1 MSAGSMDARTSFLR
15 LSQEDREAAKA
26 AWPFIKANLPSILD
40 AFYTHVKTVPHL
52 KKLVGD
58 NQSRL
63 IEAQSRHW
71 ESLFTSSLDADYAE
85 RARRIGHAHV
95 KIGLDPNWYIGGYTF
110 TLTRLSELVLKKY
123 RFSPGKASNI
133 LGAVTKLIMLDMD
146 MAISTYH
153 DEMIGRAEAHEA
165 HVRSA
170 IEEFDGIMMSAV
182 EAFSGASS
190 DLENTS
196 ESLMKATGDINNRM
210 SNMDRSSTDTA
221 NSVQSSAAST
231 EEMSA
236 SIEEIGRQAT
246 QSSAIA
252 REVAEGAER
261 TNLSVQQL
269 ADVAE
274 KVGSVIGLIS
284 EIAEQTNLLA
294 LNATIEAAR
303 AGEMGR
309 GFAVVASEVKSL
321 ASQTTRA
328 TEEITEQIAAIQRA
342 TRQSVADIEGITS
355 TIGHLSE
362 IATNIATAVEE
373 QSVATTEISGNVQ
386 IAATGTAAFS
396 TEIVAVRSS
405 LESTEQSAGHITDLS
420 STLRSHSE
428 KLGVEARGFFSKV
441 LAQQDRQIST

>member
-26 AWPFIKANLPSILD
+26 AWPFIKANLPGILD
-40 AFYTHVKTVPHL
+40 EFYAHIKTIPHL

-58 NQSRL
+58 SESRL

-71 ESLFTSSLDADYAE
+71 ESLFTSSLDTDYAE

-123 RFSPGKASNI
+123 RFSPGKASHT

-153 DEMIGRAEAHEA
+153 DEMIGRAEAQEEHI
-165 HVRSA
+165 RSA
-170 IEEFDGIMMSAV
+170 IEEFDGIMLSAV
-182 EAFSGASS
+182 DAFSGASS

-196 ESLMKATGDINNRM
+196 ENLMTATGDINHRM
-210 SNMDRSSTDTA
+210 SNMDRSSTDTT

-252 REVAEGAER
+252 REATEGAER
-261 TNLSVQQL
+261 TNQSVLQL
-269 ADVAE
+269 AEVAE

-303 AGEMGR
+303 AGDMGR

-362 IATNIATAVEE
+362 IATNIASAVEE
-373 QSVATTEISGNVQ
+373 QSVATNEISGNVQ
-386 IAATGTAAFS
+386 TAATGTAAFS
-396 TEIVAVRSS
+396 NEILAVRTS
-405 LESTEQSAGHITDLS
+405 LESTEQSVGQITDLS
-420 STLRSHSE
+420 GVLRSHSE
-428 KLGVEARGFFSKV
+428 KLSVEARSFFSKV
-441 LAQQDRQIST
+441 LTR